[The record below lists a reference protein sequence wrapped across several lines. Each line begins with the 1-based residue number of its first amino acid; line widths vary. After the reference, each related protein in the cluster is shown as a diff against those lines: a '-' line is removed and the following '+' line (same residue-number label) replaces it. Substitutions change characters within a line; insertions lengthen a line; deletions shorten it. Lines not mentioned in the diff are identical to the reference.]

1 MKRKACFILSKDSLQ
16 SSKKVINSSAIDTL
30 GKRIESNEKR
40 EKKQNFEDETMLLN
54 MDKLTTIIHLSAT
67 EKFKTIA
74 ELEISSLDIRSCY
87 LFRK

>member
-1 MKRKACFILSKDSLQ
+1 MEWKACFILSKDSLQ

-40 EKKQNFEDETMLLN
+40 KKKTKNFEDSTMLLN

-67 EKFKTIA
+67 EKLKTIA
-74 ELEISSLDIRSCY
+74 EL
-87 LFRK
+87 

>member
-1 MKRKACFILSKDSLQ
+1 
-16 SSKKVINSSAIDTL
+16 
-30 GKRIESNEKR
+30 
-40 EKKQNFEDETMLLN
+40 MLLN

-67 EKFKTIA
+67 EKLKTIA